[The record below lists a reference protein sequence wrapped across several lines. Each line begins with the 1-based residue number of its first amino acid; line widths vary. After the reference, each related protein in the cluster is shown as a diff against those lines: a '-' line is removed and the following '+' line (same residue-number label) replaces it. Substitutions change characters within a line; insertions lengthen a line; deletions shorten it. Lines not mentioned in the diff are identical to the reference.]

1 MWRRG
6 LLTGAC
12 LIGLGIGV
20 AGFAV
25 FLDRS
30 FDQQSRIETE
40 RGTLSPL
47 KDSLPLSARRPDNN

>member
-12 LIGLGIGV
+12 LIGLALGV
-20 AGFAV
+20 AGFAI

-30 FDQQSRIETE
+30 FDQQPRIETE
-40 RGTLSPL
+40 RGNLSPL